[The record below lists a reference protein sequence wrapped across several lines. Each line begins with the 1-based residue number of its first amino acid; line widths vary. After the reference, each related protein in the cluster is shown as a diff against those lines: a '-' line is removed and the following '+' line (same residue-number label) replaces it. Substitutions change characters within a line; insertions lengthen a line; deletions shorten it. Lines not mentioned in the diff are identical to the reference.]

1 MTQKITC
8 PNRYCNYHNQESNQ
22 IIRHGKD
29 RHGNQ
34 RWLCKHCQRTFISM
48 PSTPLKSWQR
58 KKAQKGLKSQRGQP
72 EIYDE
77 LKTKQTLTL
86 TPTSVKGLD
95 KIAELLGISRSEL
108 VERIGR
114 GIIPLAAMPSHSQP
128 IENGELV
135 GDENS

>member
-8 PNRYCNYHNQESNQ
+8 PNPDCNYHFQESSQ

-34 RWLCKHCQRTFISM
+34 RWLCKHCNRTFVHI
-48 PSTPLKSWQR
+48 PDVPPPSWQR
-58 KKAQKGLKSQRGQP
+58 KKARKGLKSKRGQP

-77 LKTKQTLTL
+77 VKTKQTLSL
-86 TPTSVKGLD
+86 TPTAVQGLD
-95 KIAELLGISRSEL
+95 KIAESLDISRSEL

-114 GIIPLAAMPSHSQP
+114 GIISLTVDAKIQDNCP
-128 IENGELV
+128 ET
-135 GDENS
+135 